1 MAIAF
6 SLVGEDIL
14 MRFGAG
20 VAGELSTAAVIFFG
34 GGVASFSTII

>member
-1 MAIAF
+1 MVIAF

-20 VAGELSTAAVIFFG
+20 VAGELSTAAVMVWG
-34 GGVASFSTII
+34 GGVASFSAII